1 MNVVL
6 LLKKYF
12 LWKIRKITLVT
23 KIKNC
28 VTGITKRLKPWGKS
42 RTGLGLGLSL
52 LRPRERRRPAGVSLD
67 VEMMSVLSTLAS
79 IQD

>member
-28 VTGITKRLKPWGKS
+28 VTGITKRPKP
-42 RTGLGLGLSL
+42 
-52 LRPRERRRPAGVSLD
+52 
-67 VEMMSVLSTLAS
+67 
-79 IQD
+79 